1 MKKMKLIVIAILA
14 LLAAVIILQNVETV
28 DTKILFITISMPRA
42 ILLAVTWAIG
52 LACGLLIQLKAKKK
66 AK

>member
-52 LACGLLIQLKAKKK
+52 LACGLLIPLKPKKK
-66 AK
+66 GK

>member
-1 MKKMKLIVIAILA
+1 MKKMKVIVIAILA

-28 DTKILFITISMPRA
+28 DTKILFITLSMPRA
-42 ILLAVTWAIG
+42 ILLTVTWAIG
-52 LACGLLIQLKAKKK
+52 LACGLLIPLKAKKK

>member
-14 LLAAVIILQNVETV
+14 ILAAIIILQNIETV
-28 DTKILFITISMPRA
+28 DTKILFLTISMPRA

-52 LACGLLIQLKAKKK
+52 LSCGLLIPLKTKKK
-66 AK
+66 

>member
-42 ILLAVTWAIG
+42 ILLAVTWVIG
-52 LACGLLIQLKAKKK
+52 LSCGLLIPLKAKKK
-66 AK
+66 EK